1 MKIETAAEACAALA
15 VMIVAADELGT
26 NEERRFLFETVAGLP
41 MFGGLDQAQFKKLI
55 ADTTADMYA
64 SFPMSGNRMSSE
76 GVGQLVEMIRKAL
89 PARRRVEAL
98 EAAVGLAQ
106 ADGVVSVEALMLQ
119 RLCEGL
125 EIAPESTNQLLDRLA

>member
-125 EIAPESTNQLLDRLA
+125 EIAPESTSQLLGRLA